1 MNATASQYFGKD
13 RVKSL
18 DPDTDRLWALHMKAR
33 SLSTNTVDERLRVV
47 AQLSQD
53 AGRPARQLDA
63 DDIAGWLAAGPWSAS
78 TRSTYHGYLR
88 AFFQWLQVQEL
99 RVDNPMVK
107 IPAPRVAKR
116 KPHPPADP
124 HVARLFRIRLR
135 RNTRAMVLLA
145 ALAGLRVHEIA
156 KIRGQDIDRVAGTLR
171 VIGKGGTDE
180 TLPLHPMLDTVAAD
194 MPTRGY
200 WFPANSG
207 IGPIRSRSVTDLI
220 TAAMRR
226 AGVPGTPHSL
236 RHWYATTLV
245 DSGAD
250 LRTVQE
256 LLRHS
261 SIATTQIYTLVSDRR
276 RFDAVRRLDPFRADD
291 PEPHPVA

>member
-1 MNATASQYFGKD
+1 MPAPSQYFGKA
-13 RVKSL
+13 RVMTL
-18 DPDTDRLWALHMKAR
+18 DPDTEGLWSLHMKAR
-33 SLSTNTVDERLRVV
+33 SLSPNTVDERLRVI
-47 AQLSQD
+47 AQLGQD

-63 DDIAGWLAAGPWSAS
+63 DDLAGWLAAGPWSAS
-78 TRSTYHGYLR
+78 TRATYHGYLR
-88 AFFQWLQVQEL
+88 AFYQWLQVQEL

-116 KPHPPADP
+116 TPRPPADQ

-156 KIRGQDIDRVAGTLR
+156 KIRGQDVDRIAGTLR
-171 VIGKGGTDE
+171 VLGKGGTDE
-180 TLPLHPMLDTVAAD
+180 VLPLHPMLDAVAAE
-194 MPTRGY
+194 MPSRGY

-207 IGPIRSRSVTDLI
+207 IGCIRSRSVTDLI

-236 RHWYATTLV
+236 RHWYGTTLV

-250 LRTVQE
+250 LRTAQE
-256 LLRHS
+256 LLRHAS
-261 SIATTQIYTLVSDRR
+261 LATTQIYTKVSDRR
-276 RFDAVRRLDPFRADD
+276 RSAAVLRLDPFRSDTE
-291 PEPHPVA
+291 PEPTPA

>member
-1 MNATASQYFGKD
+1 MTTAASQYFGKD

-18 DPDTDRLWALHMKAR
+18 DPETDHLWSLHMKAR
-33 SLSTNTVDERLRVV
+33 SLSQNTVDERLRVI

-53 AGRPARQLDA
+53 VGRPARELGA
-63 DDIAGWLAAGPWSAS
+63 DDVAGWLAAGPWSAS
-78 TRSTYHGYLR
+78 TRATYHGYLR
-88 AFFQWLQVQEL
+88 AFFQWLQAQEL

-107 IPAPRVAKR
+107 IPAPRAVKR
-116 KPHPPADP
+116 TPRPPADP

-156 KIRGQDIDRVAGTLR
+156 KIRGQDVDRIAGTLR

-180 TLPLHPMLDTVAAD
+180 TLPLHPMLDTVAAE

-207 IGPIRSRSVTDLI
+207 IGCIRSRSVTDLI
-220 TAAMRR
+220 AAAMRR

-261 SIATTQIYTLVSDRR
+261 SIATTQIYTKVSDRR
-276 RFDAVRRLDPFRADD
+276 RFDAVRRLDPFRADLEPD
-291 PEPHPVA
+291 PAA